1 VTPRKTARSAVFVL
15 LYVVSIMGHAEAQFE
30 TRSSFSMM
38 TAPGPVAVGD
48 FNHDGKLD
56 IAVSSY
62 IPMNGVTILLGNGD
76 GTFRAGESY
85 VFGDQLAEIATA
97 DLRHIGKLDLV
108 VGDYLSD
115 YVYVL
120 LGNGDGTFQPAV
132 PYRTD
137 RTPFFVSTG
146 DFTDHGKMDIIAVAG
161 PGGSCDCVEVL
172 PGNGDGTFQAPIVT
186 PVPYGVDGYALAAG
200 RFDEDSKL
208 DVAVVGVFG
217 SANQVDILL
226 GNGDGTFRPH
236 GYYEIPDGLSDVTTA
251 DFNGDGKSDLAVVSL
266 YANSAGV
273 LLGNGDGTF
282 QPPVYY
288 SSEFP
293 TLVAAHDLDGD
304 GKQDLVVENSGELG
318 IPAGI
323 SVLKGNGDGTFQPG
337 VFYPAGEEGGFMA
350 VGDFNNDGKPDL
362 VQPDS
367 NTQLII
373 TLLNTG
379 TVTFSPTTPLTFPTQ
394 LIGTTS
400 APLTATLTNNGTSSL
415 TISSVS
421 FSGKP
426 FKVRTTCQGS
436 VPAGG
441 NCTITAVF
449 TAQVEGVTSGTVTIK
464 DSASSKPQ
472 VVELTG
478 TGTVVELSP
487 PKLNFPPQKVGTK
500 SAPKNV
506 QLTNTG
512 STALDFTYF
521 MYIDGTNYKDF
532 SQTNT
537 CSSSL
542 NPGASCIIAVT
553 FAPKKTGT
561 RSAFITIT
569 DTGGGSPQTVP
580 LSGTGD

>member
-1 VTPRKTARSAVFVL
+1 MNPRKTARNAAFVL
-15 LYVVSIMGHAEAQFE
+15 LYVASIMGHAEAQFE
-30 TRSSFSMM
+30 TRASFPMM

-48 FNHDGKLD
+48 FNRDGKLD
-56 IAVSSY
+56 MAVSSD
-62 IPMNGVTILLGNGD
+62 IPINGVTILLGNGD
-76 GTFRAGESY
+76 GTFRVGESY
-85 VFGDQLAEIATA
+85 VFGDQLAQIATA
-97 DLRHIGKLDLV
+97 DLRNVGKLDLV

-115 YVYVL
+115 SVYVL

-137 RTPFFVSTG
+137 GTPFFVSTG
-146 DFTDHGKMDIIAVAG
+146 DFTNHGKMDIIAVAG

-186 PVPYGVDGYALAAG
+186 PVPYDVDGYALAAG

-266 YANSAGV
+266 YANSVGV

-318 IPAGI
+318 IPSGI

-337 VFYPAGEEGGFMA
+337 VFYPAGDEGGFMA
-350 VGDFNNDGKPDL
+350 VGDFNNDGMPDL

-400 APLTATLTNNGTSSL
+400 APLTATLTNNGTSAL

-426 FKVRTTCQGS
+426 FKVRTTCKGS
-436 VPAGG
+436 VPASG

-472 VVELTG
+472 VVGLTG
-478 TGTVVELSP
+478 AGTVVELSP
-487 PKLNFPPQKVGTK
+487 PQLNFPPQKVGTK
-500 SAPKNV
+500 SGPKKV

-512 STALDFTYF
+512 STPLDFTYF

-537 CSSSL
+537 CSLSL
-542 NPGASCIIAVT
+542 SPGASCIIAVT

-561 RSAFITIT
+561 RTAFITIT

-580 LSGTGD
+580 LSGSGD